1 MFRLA
6 LMYSRIS
13 ITVIRSSRP
22 WLPSGAAQMR
32 PYGEAIAAYDRF
44 EQAVL
49 RRTYGD
55 GLLPAV
61 RMFDLLWEL
70 ESLARK
76 FGVEDKAVFARLR
89 KRICTFSSERTAL
102 ANGVNGKRFYLMQ
115 DSQAL
120 SRSRPANPRVS
131 NWLHYSGLL
140 SSVIDPGITRLL

>member
-32 PYGEAIAAYDRF
+32 PYGETIAAYDRF

-49 RRTYGD
+49 RRAYDD

-70 ESLARK
+70 ESLARE
-76 FGVEDKAVFARLR
+76 FGVDDKAVFARLR
-89 KRICTFSSERTAL
+89 KRICTFSSERTA
-102 ANGVNGKRFYLMQ
+102 
-115 DSQAL
+115 
-120 SRSRPANPRVS
+120 SRT
-131 NWLHYSGLL
+131 G
-140 SSVIDPGITRLL
+140 